1 MLKKI
6 GLVVAFASMTGCAT
20 SSLNYTP
27 PTGATVVNSKTV
39 TKDFDK
45 TWDALVRQLSSDFF
59 VINNIDKSS
68 RLINVSFSASQ
79 PSEYVDCGSTI
90 RKFSN
95 ARGEQVYSYRAA
107 DSSQFAVTNA
117 QNMAFNATRTT
128 KLEGRVNIYVA
139 PSTGTSTDIS
149 VNTKY
154 VLTVTFNAV
163 GFDGNPGGGNTSTFD
178 FSTKSPHES
187 QALTC
192 YAKGTL
198 EAKILDMVL

>member
-1 MLKKI
+1 MHKKV
-6 GLVVAFASMTGCAT
+6 GLFLAIVSVAGCAT
-20 SSLNYTP
+20 SSMNYTP
-27 PTGATVVNSKTV
+27 PSSTAVVNSKKV
-39 TKDFDK
+39 TKDFDR
-45 TWDALVRQLSSDFF
+45 TWDDLVRQLSSDFF

-68 RLINVSFSASQ
+68 RLINVSFSTSR
-79 PSEYVDCGSTI
+79 PSEYVDCGSTV

-95 ARGEQVYSYRAA
+95 ARGEQVYNYMAA

-117 QNMAFNATRTT
+117 QHVAFNATRTT

-139 PSTGTSTDIS
+139 PAQGGTDVS

-154 VLTVTFNAV
+154 VFSVRFNAV
-163 GFDGNPGGGNTSTFD
+163 GFDGNPGGGDSSTFD

-198 EAKILDMVL
+198 ESRILEMAM